1 MAQNNLTCFQ
11 LVPKRV
17 FCTLS
22 CLWHTYQTE
31 LTISEVQ
38 TRTRTLQF
46 HVTLG
51 TAEWSIP
58 SRGGHLTIRGIHLDK
73 AKHAEAKQHIGV
85 SWSQVPSLQ
94 ILVKKIVTFTGI
106 SKFKGTGCK
115 PYRISRKD
123 SAGAIAWE
131 DLGRTSN
138 KLSAIES
145 QGTQDSLTCGLLGFS
160 LDANLSQISRP
171 L

>member
-1 MAQNNLTCFQ
+1 MFPTSSKTCV
-11 LVPKRV
+11 L

-31 LTISEVQ
+31 LTVSEVQ

-58 SRGGHLTIRGIHLDK
+58 SRGGHLTISGIHLDK

-94 ILVKKIVTFTGI
+94 ILVKKVVTFTGI

-123 SAGAIAWE
+123 SAGANRSHSLGGFGKDVQQTERHWE
-131 DLGRTSN
+131 PRDTRLAHLRFAGV
-138 KLSAIES
+138 
-145 QGTQDSLTCGLLGFS
+145 
-160 LDANLSQISRP
+160 
-171 L
+171 